1 MCTHMQNNL
10 SFENSSVKCKLHKLR
25 FWVWFPNTTIK
36 QATSLSRPNHCYH
49 LLSKKSFLRCLL
61 MRTLQLGFT
70 SSHVSVFF
78 PVRSQLLH
86 LRSPLLISIDRS
98 LLGVF
103 VQSVMLYEV
112 FSVFF
117 PLHDVFK
124 IHPCSM
130 CGIFLNNILLYGQP
144 TTFTHWWMFE
154 ALFIWGYYEWWCYK
168 YWQACLCVNM
178 CFHC

>member
-78 PVRSQLLH
+78 PVRSQPLH
-86 LRSPLLISIDRS
+86 LRSPLLISIDRPP
-98 LLGVF
+98 LGVF
-103 VQSVMLYEV
+103 VQLVMLYV
-112 FSVFF
+112 IFSVFF

-144 TTFTHWWMFE
+144 TTFTHWWMFA
-154 ALFIWGYYEWWCYK
+154 ALFIWGYCEWWCYK